1 MNRILLTILIALM
14 ASAATSVPEAAA
26 YEAPRKEKSSAVSK
40 RNRKNASRPGRKKS
54 SAQSSARRESSADIR
69 KREQE
74 AHRDIKKTEAEIRA
88 NEKRVSKEVA
98 DLNRLGA
105 EISAGKQEVSRM
117 TTQLG
122 VLDNKITGLNSTIS
136 ASEKELARMREKYL
150 QAVRKMQAT
159 KGNRSTLAFVFASK
173 SFNQAMRRMR
183 YLRQFSEWRE
193 KQSSLIAKKVKRL
206 KYESDLLAQTQT
218 DKRRVLD
225 SRVTA
230 QRRLEQQHS
239 QQDALV
245 VSLRKNGDALRS
257 HLARKQAEANELHGR
272 IAAVIAREQRE
283 AEERRAREEQQRIA
297 REEEQRRKEEAAA
310 REQQLAQERAQQ
322 EEAERISQEK
332 TQEKAHAKNLE
343 KRRKQ
348 ELDNARRQKEKDEK
362 LAREKARK
370 DARQKELAK
379 KEKIKKE
386 QTRKDKEKKDKEY
399 ASARKRRP
407 RQGQQQDN
415 RQSKRIERKETPRQ
429 QQGGNFAAAKGQ
441 LPHPAPGPFRIVSQ
455 FGRHPLPDLPGVEY
469 DNPGIDAEVSPGA
482 HAQAVFAGK
491 VSGVYV
497 LPGFNT
503 VVIVNHGGYYT
514 IYANIASPSVKVG
527 DTVSQGQGL
536 GRIAE
541 DSDSPGHYKIHFEVW
556 KNRDKLNPQA
566 WIR

>member
-1 MNRILLTILIALM
+1 MNRIFLSILIALM
-14 ASAATSVPEAAA
+14 AAAVAVPEAAA
-26 YEAPRKEKSSAVSK
+26 YEAPRKEKSSAAGK
-40 RNRKNASRPGRKKS
+40 RTRKNASRPGRKKS
-54 SAQSSARRESSADIR
+54 SAQSSSRRESSADIR

-74 AHRDIKKTEAEIRA
+74 THRDIKKTEAEIRA

-193 KQSSLIAKKVKRL
+193 KQSELIAKKVKRL
-206 KYESDLLAQTQT
+206 KYESDLLAQTQA

-283 AEERRAREEQQRIA
+283 AEERRAREEQQRLA

-310 REQQLAQERAQQ
+310 REQQLAQERARQ
-322 EEAERISQEK
+322 EEAERI
-332 TQEKAHAKNLE
+332 TQEKSREKAQAKDQE

-348 ELDNARRQKEKDEK
+348 ELDNARRLKEKEEK
-362 LAREKARK
+362 MAREKAKR

-379 KEKIKKE
+379 KEKDKK
-386 QTRKDKEKKDKEY
+386 RKEAEDKKY
-399 ASARKRRP
+399 ASARRRRP
-407 RQGQQQDN
+407 RDSQRQPQGNQ
-415 RQSKRIERKETPRQ
+415 QSKRSERKETPRQ
-429 QQGGNFAAAKGQ
+429 QGGSFAAAKGQ